1 MRNISYSIEVQ
12 KKVKEAFDE
21 KRKRAFDEA
30 EARKAEVYVSVPGIR
45 KIDEALSQTGLKVYS
60 EALKKNAQTPL
71 EAEAVPADE
80 QVIPD
85 YQLDPQ
91 MEMPVTTIDGVD
103 YIGVLEIPAL
113 KLTLPVAGDWSYA
126 LLDLAPCRYAGSAYL
141 DDLVILGHN
150 YRGFFRDLSQ
160 LQPGDTVFFTDT
172 DGNRFSY
179 AAADFEQLRL
189 SQTEDM
195 LAGDW
200 DLTLFTCTPGAQNR
214 LAVRCLR
221 SDP

>member
-1 MRNISYSIEVQ
+1 MPAR
-12 KKVKEAFDE
+12 
-21 KRKRAFDEA
+21 RAGAHGPEPAAGSPRAGRRGAD
-30 EARKAEVYVSVPGIR
+30 
-45 KIDEALSQTGLKVYS
+45 
-60 EALKKNAQTPL
+60 AQTPL

-179 AAADFEQLRL
+179 AVSDFEQLRPP
-189 SQTEDM
+189 QTEDM

-200 DLTLFTCTPGAQNR
+200 DLTLFTCTPGGQNR

>member
-1 MRNISYSIEVQ
+1 M
-12 KKVKEAFDE
+12 
-21 KRKRAFDEA
+21 RKRTILLTLGGLFLLAALALTARNLQQKARAQTAA
-30 EARKAEVYVSVPGIR
+30 E
-45 KIDEALSQTGLKVYS
+45 QTLQTLAPIVQT
-60 EALKKNAQTPL
+60 AADAQTPL

-160 LQPGDTVFFTDT
+160 LQPGDAVFFTDT

-179 AAADFEQLRL
+179 AAADFEQLRP

-195 LAGDW
+195 LADDW
-200 DLTLFTCTPGAQNR
+200 EI
-214 LAVRCLR
+214 VE
-221 SDP
+221 

>member
-1 MRNISYSIEVQ
+1 M
-12 KKVKEAFDE
+12 
-21 KRKRAFDEA
+21 RKRTVLLTLGGLCLLAA
-30 EARKAEVYVSVPGIR
+30 LALTARNLRQEARAQAAAE
-45 KIDEALSQTGLKVYS
+45 QTLQTLAPIVQT
-60 EALKKNAQTPL
+60 AADAQTPL

-103 YIGVLEIPAL
+103 YIGALEIPAL

-150 YRGFFRDLSQ
+150 YRGFFGIFHSYSPATRSSLPTRTATGFPTPSPILSSCARRR
-160 LQPGDTVFFTDT
+160 PRICWPATGT
-172 DGNRFSY
+172 
-179 AAADFEQLRL
+179 
-189 SQTEDM
+189 
-195 LAGDW
+195 
-200 DLTLFTCTPGAQNR
+200 
-214 LAVRCLR
+214 
-221 SDP
+221 

>member
-1 MRNISYSIEVQ
+1 M
-12 KKVKEAFDE
+12 
-21 KRKRAFDEA
+21 RKRTVLLTLGGLFLLAA
-30 EARKAEVYVSVPGIR
+30 LALTARNLRQEARAQTAAE
-45 KIDEALSQTGLKVYS
+45 QTLQTLAPIVQT
-60 EALKKNAQTPL
+60 AADAQTPL

-113 KLTLPVAGDWSYA
+113 TLTLPVAGDWSYV

-160 LQPGDTVFFTDT
+160 LQPGDAVFFTDT

-179 AAADFEQLRL
+179 AVSDFEQLRP

>member
-1 MRNISYSIEVQ
+1 M
-12 KKVKEAFDE
+12 
-21 KRKRAFDEA
+21 RKRTVLLTLGGLCLLAA
-30 EARKAEVYVSVPGIR
+30 LALTARNLRQEARAQTAAE
-45 KIDEALSQTGLKVYS
+45 QTLQTLAPIVQT
-60 EALKKNAQTPL
+60 AADAQTPL

-103 YIGVLEIPAL
+103 YIGALEIPAL

-160 LQPGDTVFFTDT
+160 LPAQPLG
-172 DGNRFSY
+172 
-179 AAADFEQLRL
+179 
-189 SQTEDM
+189 
-195 LAGDW
+195 
-200 DLTLFTCTPGAQNR
+200 LF
-214 LAVRCLR
+214 LAVAGHGGIQMPVSAVENFHRK
-221 SDP
+221 DPSFLPCGKVL

>member
-1 MRNISYSIEVQ
+1 M
-12 KKVKEAFDE
+12 
-21 KRKRAFDEA
+21 RKRTILLMLGGLCLLAA
-30 EARKAEVYVSVPGIR
+30 LALTVRNLRQEARAQTAAE
-45 KIDEALSQTGLKVYS
+45 QTLQTLAPIVQT
-60 EALKKNAQTPL
+60 AADAQTPL

-160 LQPGDTVFFTDT
+160 LQPGDAVFFTDT
-172 DGNRFSY
+172 DGNRFPY
-179 AAADFEQLRL
+179 AVSDFEQLRP
-189 SQTEDM
+189 SRTEDM

-200 DLTLFTCTPGAQNR
+200 DLTLFTCTPGAQSR

>member
-1 MRNISYSIEVQ
+1 M
-12 KKVKEAFDE
+12 
-21 KRKRAFDEA
+21 RKRTVLLTLGGLCLLAA
-30 EARKAEVYVSVPGIR
+30 LALTARNLRQEARAQTAAE
-45 KIDEALSQTGLKVYS
+45 QTLQTLAPIVQT
-60 EALKKNAQTPL
+60 AADAQTPL
-71 EAEAVPADE
+71 EAEAVP
-80 QVIPD
+80 
-85 YQLDPQ
+85 
-91 MEMPVTTIDGVD
+91 DGVD

-160 LQPGDTVFFTDT
+160 LQPGDAVFFTDT

-179 AAADFEQLRL
+179 AVSDFEQLRP

-195 LAGDW
+195 LADDW

>member
-1 MRNISYSIEVQ
+1 M
-12 KKVKEAFDE
+12 
-21 KRKRAFDEA
+21 RKRTVLLTLGGLFLLAA
-30 EARKAEVYVSVPGIR
+30 LALTARNLRQEARAQTAAE
-45 KIDEALSQTGLKVYS
+45 QTLQTLAPIVQT
-60 EALKKNAQTPL
+60 AADAQTPL

-179 AAADFEQLRL
+179 AVSGYNGVLKKPLRRKCERT
-189 SQTEDM
+189 TEERRHEYAVGEK
-195 LAGDW
+195 L
-200 DLTLFTCTPGAQNR
+200 
-214 LAVRCLR
+214 VRCIGISHHLLEIELCLCEHR
-221 SDP
+221 L

>member
-1 MRNISYSIEVQ
+1 MR
-12 KKVKEAFDE
+12 KKSLLLAVLLAVAGFCVLLWPVFTGH
-21 KRKRAFDEA
+21 RLQANTDEA
-30 EARKAEVYVSVPGIR
+30 AQSFLEERKPEQQHPELLAALQDYNQRIYAEKQS
-45 KIDEALSQTGLKVYS
+45 DLTS
-60 EALKKNAQTPL
+60 L
-71 EAEAVPADE
+71 EACEEPAVDLAAYGVE
-80 QVIPD
+80 
-85 YQLDPQ
+85 
-91 MEMPVTTIDGVD
+91 DGI
-103 YIGVLEIPAL
+103 IGVLEIPAL

-179 AAADFEQLRL
+179 AVSDFEQLRPP
-189 SQTEDM
+189 QTKDM

>member
-1 MRNISYSIEVQ
+1 M
-12 KKVKEAFDE
+12 
-21 KRKRAFDEA
+21 RKRTILLTLGGLFLLAA
-30 EARKAEVYVSVPGIR
+30 LALAARNLRQEARAQTAAE
-45 KIDEALSQTGLKVYS
+45 QTLQTLAPIVQT
-60 EALKKNAQTPL
+60 AADAQTPL
-71 EAEAVPADE
+71 EAEA
-80 QVIPD
+80 
-85 YQLDPQ
+85 
-91 MEMPVTTIDGVD
+91 
-103 YIGVLEIPAL
+103 
-113 KLTLPVAGDWSYA
+113 DWSYA

-179 AAADFEQLRL
+179 AVSDFEQLRP

>member
-1 MRNISYSIEVQ
+1 
-12 KKVKEAFDE
+12 
-21 KRKRAFDEA
+21 
-30 EARKAEVYVSVPGIR
+30 
-45 KIDEALSQTGLKVYS
+45 
-60 EALKKNAQTPL
+60 
-71 EAEAVPADE
+71 
-80 QVIPD
+80 
-85 YQLDPQ
+85 

-113 KLTLPVAGDWSYA
+113 KLTLPVAGDWSYV

-160 LQPGDTVFFTDT
+160 LQPGDAVFFTDT

-179 AAADFEQLRL
+179 AVSDFEQLRP

>member
-1 MRNISYSIEVQ
+1 M
-12 KKVKEAFDE
+12 
-21 KRKRAFDEA
+21 RKRTVLLTLGGLCLLAA
-30 EARKAEVYVSVPGIR
+30 LALTVRNLRQEARAQAAAE
-45 KIDEALSQTGLKVYS
+45 QTLQTL
-60 EALKKNAQTPL
+60 APIMQTAAAPQTP

-113 KLTLPVAGDWSYA
+113 ELTLPVAGDWSYA

-150 YRGFFRDLSQ
+150 YRGFFRELSQ
-160 LQPGDTVFFTDT
+160 LQPGDVVFFTDT

-179 AAADFEQLRL
+179 NVADFEQLRP
-189 SQTEDM
+189 SQVEDM

-200 DLTLFTCTPGAQNR
+200 DLTLFTCTPGGQNR
-214 LAVRCLR
+214 LAIRCLR
-221 SDP
+221 SEP